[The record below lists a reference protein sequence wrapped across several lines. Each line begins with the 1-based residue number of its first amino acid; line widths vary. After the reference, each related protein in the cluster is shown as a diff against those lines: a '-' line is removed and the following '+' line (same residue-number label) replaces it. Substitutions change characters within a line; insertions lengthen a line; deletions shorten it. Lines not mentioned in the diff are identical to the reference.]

1 MIVNFETERPT
12 VLGRDLHQALGI
24 KTAYKEGRDFN
35 LLKFDRVQI
44 EGSREMAKEICMK
57 KFTDFSTILSEST
70 VAQSLGYSE
79 AMNKLCE
86 GSETVSDPWLR

>member
-1 MIVNFETERPT
+1 MNFETT
-12 VLGRDLHQALGI
+12 VLGRDLHSMCEYGFE
-24 KTAYKEGRDFN
+24 EGKDF
-35 LLKFDRVQI
+35 KAVIFDRVQI

-86 GSETVSDPWLR
+86 GSETVSDPWRSLQ

>member
-1 MIVNFETERPT
+1 MNFETT
-12 VLGRDLHQALGI
+12 VLGRDLHSMCE
-24 KTAYKEGRDFN
+24 YGRDFN
-35 LLKFDRVQI
+35 LLKFERVQI